1 MIRDITT
8 VEFMHLLNSDD
19 EFIPLDVAGNK
30 AREDVVIRKA
40 VRCQV
45 EDIEKWAEEHL
56 DNRDEK
62 IVIYCGGN
70 ICGSLY
76 EATRLL
82 DDKGFVNVFKY
93 EGSIEELFDAGSAI
107 FKPGAWT

>member
-1 MIRDITT
+1 MVRDITT
-8 VEFMHLLNSDD
+8 ADFLNMLNSED
-19 EFIPLDVAGNK
+19 EFIPLDVASSR

-40 VRCQV
+40 VRCLV
-45 EDIEKWAEEHL
+45 EDIDKWAVEHF

-62 IVIYCGGN
+62 IVIFCGGN

-76 EATRLL
+76 EAARLL

-93 EGSIEELFDAGSAI
+93 EGSLDELFDAGSAM
-107 FKPGAWT
+107 FKSGVWT

>member
-1 MIRDITT
+1 MVRDITT
-8 VEFMHLLNSDD
+8 SEFLQMLKSDED
-19 EFIPLDVAGNK
+19 FIPLDVAGGK
-30 AREDVVIRKA
+30 AREDIVIKKA
-40 VRCQV
+40 VRCLV
-45 EDIEKWAEEHL
+45 EDVDKWAVEHF

-70 ICGSLY
+70 MCGSLY
-76 EATRLL
+76 EAARLL

-107 FKPGAWT
+107 FKSGAWT